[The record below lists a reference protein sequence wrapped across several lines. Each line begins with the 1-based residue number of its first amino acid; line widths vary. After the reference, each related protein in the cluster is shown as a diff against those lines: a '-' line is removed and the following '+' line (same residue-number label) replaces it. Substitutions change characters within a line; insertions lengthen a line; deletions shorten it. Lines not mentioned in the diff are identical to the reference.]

1 MTVTSVNE
9 GTMTRATLSTNADT
23 ELLCA
28 ATATYEIHPVHSVDS
43 SGSLY
48 RSETNL
54 LCLKEYY
61 YTTVL
66 ALKHF

>member
-48 RSETNL
+48 RSDTN
-54 LCLKEYY
+54 LKEYY